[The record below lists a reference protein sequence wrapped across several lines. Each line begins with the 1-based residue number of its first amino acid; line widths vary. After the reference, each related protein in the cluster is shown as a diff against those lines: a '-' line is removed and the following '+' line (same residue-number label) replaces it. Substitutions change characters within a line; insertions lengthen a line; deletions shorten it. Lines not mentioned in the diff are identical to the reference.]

1 MPLHEDVSKMGA
13 APSDADPADPR
24 IERIVEILQDK
35 KGLEITLLD
44 LRKITDTS
52 DYFLLCTGTSEQH
65 VRSLAEDVREKLA
78 ATGETPWHI
87 EGADTRRWVL
97 LDYVDFVVHI
107 FRQETRDFYALERLW
122 GDAERTEFE
131 DNWQPEDEEKTRFE
145 FSQF

>member
-1 MPLHEDVSKMGA
+1 MPLHEDVSKMGE

-122 GDAERTEFE
+122 GDAERTDFE
-131 DNWQPEDEEKTRFE
+131 DRWEPEEEEKTSFE

>member
-97 LDYVDFVVHI
+97 LDYIDIVVHVQH
-107 FRQETRDFYALERLW
+107 QEERELYSLERLW
-122 GDAERTEFE
+122 KDCPSVDLDFLAMSCLPPTDVGTDA
-131 DNWQPEDEEKTRFE
+131 Q
-145 FSQF
+145 

>member
-1 MPLHEDVSKMGA
+1 MPLHEDVSKTGA

-122 GDAERTEFE
+122 GDAERTDFE
-131 DNWQPEDEEKTRFE
+131 DRWEPEEEEKISFE